1 MKRHFLAGLMTFC
14 VCAMSLSTVS
24 CGKLEDDIN
33 TLKGQV
39 ENLTLKLAEL
49 ESKLN
54 SEVANLNAAIAAVDA
69 KVAVI
74 KVEEKDGTVVL
85 TLANGNTLNVGK
97 PDANA
102 NNSGLVTTVT
112 KDGKTYWA
120 VVKEDGTV
128 ESLNVEVG
136 HPTLSFKVDPDTKA
150 LLMSYDGKTYTSTGV
165 FVKDPDAYKH
175 VVTNFSEG
183 EDYVTFTIG
192 SKEYKLPKY
201 EGNAVLGLSRANF
214 FLRYEGEKKVEL
226 TAEGIEEFYV
236 MAKPNGWKASFD
248 KNILTVTAPTKAAIE
263 IGAAEKV
270 GEVLVHAT
278 TNDGKC
284 KIAKIDVK
292 AGPGLTLDV
301 DTNGNITVENSY
313 YGETTNMWGDVS
325 FGFSDFVFG
334 LATPAD
340 FNADPVKYLET
351 YNTTWSA
358 PNYSDIIFPSL
369 YNIAQ
374 GGEYVEGEYETDI
387 VKTTVSEAYFMM
399 MYEELP
405 AGSHFV
411 VWAAPVDGEGKA
423 VIGDVVYTEYL
434 HLTHKV
440 DVASVSHCD
449 ATLKLEVA
457 GAASYII
464 NAVAESEYN
473 NEWNPMTFEDYMQA
487 PMGGPWSGFKNY
499 GAAEALGIE
508 IPAEALPAEFKLSE
522 VLGDKLSFGENYK
535 VWVMP
540 VPAHMKKLDEVNSM
554 PEWDYFVYDFSAFD
568 FDKHFMPYVFDIK
581 TNDIVAGGEYEA
593 ELEFVS
599 NTLTSIEVDITAAEG
614 TESIYYNWYKTSE
627 YVDFASEAEIRA
639 SLIENCYSPMTGSG
653 SVSKTYAN
661 PGEEWVLATFSVG
674 TDGKYG
680 KVVAKTFSTADIP
693 YSENITVEVVSCT
706 LSEDGKNYTVT
717 VNVTGADKVM
727 GYNIT
732 DNEESKAT
740 YLKNVCMNGHRSSYY
755 GYQMANVTDGQ
766 AVLTFALNT
775 YKKNY
780 YVAAYTVANNAVN
793 AISKDIAVIDLGL

>member
-1 MKRHFLAGLMTFC
+1 MTFC

-24 CGKLEDDIN
+24 CGKLEDDLN

-54 SEVANLNAAIAAVDA
+54 TEVANLNAAIAAVDA
-69 KVAVI
+69 KVAVV
-74 KVEEKDGTVVL
+74 KVEEKDGMVVL

-97 PDANA
+97 ADANA

-112 KDGKTYWA
+112 NDGKTYWA

-136 HPTLSFKVDPDTKA
+136 HPTLSFKVDAETKN
-150 LLMSYDGKTYTSTGV
+150 LLISYDGKTYESTGV
-165 FVKDPDAYKH
+165 VVRDPEAYSH
-175 VVTNFSEG
+175 VITGFAEG
-183 EDYVTFTIG
+183 EDYVAFTIG
-192 SKEYKLPKY
+192 GKEYKLPKY
-201 EGNAVLGLSRANF
+201 DGNAVLGLSRANF
-214 FLRYEGEKKVEL
+214 FLRYEGEKQVEL

-236 MAKPNGWKASFD
+236 MAKPNGWKASFE

-301 DTNGNITVENSY
+301 DVAGNITVENSY
-313 YGETTNMWGDVS
+313 YGEFTSNWGDVS

-351 YNTTWSA
+351 YNTTYMA

-387 VKTTVSEAYFMM
+387 VKTTVSEAYFMW

-440 DVASVSHCD
+440 EVASVSHSD
-449 ATLKLEVA
+449 ATLKIKVE
-457 GAASYII
+457 GASSYII
-464 NAVAESEYN
+464 NAVAESYYN
-473 NEWNPMTFEDYMQA
+473 REDNPTTFEDFMQA
-487 PMGGPWSGFKNY
+487 PMGGPWAGFKKY
-499 GAAEALGIE
+499 GAVNALGME
-508 IPAEALPAEFKLSE
+508 IPAESMPEEIKLSE
-522 VLGDKLSFGENYK
+522 LLGEKLMFNENYK

-540 VPAHMKKLDEVNSM
+540 VPEHMKKLDEANSW
-554 PEWDYFVYDFSAFD
+554 PEENYYVYDFSAFD
-568 FDKHFMPYVFDIK
+568 FNKNFMPYVIDLK
-581 TNDIVAGGEYEA
+581 TNDIVEGGAYEA
-593 ELEFVS
+593 ELLFYA
-599 NTLTSIEVDITAAEG
+599 NTFTSIEATINAAEG
-614 TESIYYNWYKTSE
+614 TESIYYAWYKASE
-627 YVDFASEAEIRA
+627 YVDFASEAAIRA
-639 SLIENCYSPMTGSG
+639 SLVENCFAPLTEGRR
-653 SVSKTYAN
+653 VSKTYIN
-661 PGEEWVLATFSVG
+661 PGDKYVLATFTIG

-680 KVVAKTFSTADIP
+680 KVVAKTFEATPIP
-693 YSENITVEVVSCT
+693 YNKDITVEVVSCT
-706 LSEDGKNYTVT
+706 LSEDGKNYIVT
-717 VNVTGADKVM
+717 VNVTGADKVI

-732 DNEESKAT
+732 DNEAAKAT
-740 YLKNVCMNGHRSSYY
+740 YLKNVCMNGHKSAYSN
-755 GYQMANVTDGQ
+755 YQMANVTDGQ
-766 AVLTFALNT
+766 AVLTFEKNN